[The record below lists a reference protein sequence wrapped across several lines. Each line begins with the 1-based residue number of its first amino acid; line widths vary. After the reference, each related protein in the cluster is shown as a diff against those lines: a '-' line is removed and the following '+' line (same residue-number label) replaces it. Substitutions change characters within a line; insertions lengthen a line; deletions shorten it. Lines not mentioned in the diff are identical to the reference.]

1 MVRKSVNIY
10 LKTQRLYNKIVQYM
24 KLKKNNQVLDFVFTL
39 LLVNSLI
46 INRSSGLL
54 SRGAVHHMFRNL
66 NYYLI
71 SPTSLAFCYTIAE
84 CLIHLRPGRFIS
96 ADRCSLL
103 WKTKS
108 IFIVRT
114 AVFFCSSIETF
125 IAWKTLNGLNLT
137 Q

>member
-1 MVRKSVNIY
+1 MMRKSVNVY
-10 LKTQRLYNKIVQYM
+10 LKTQRLYNKIVLYM
-24 KLKKNNQVLDFVFTL
+24 KLKKNNQVLNYVFAL
-39 LLVNSLI
+39 LLVSSLI
-46 INRSSGLL
+46 IDRSLGLL
-54 SRGAVHHMFRNL
+54 SRCTIHHMFRNL

-96 ADRCSLL
+96 GDRWSLL